1 MKNSYKRLGNY
12 VREVNIRNT
21 KLTVTKL
28 LGVSIQKVLIP
39 SIANTVGTDMSTY
52 KILKKGQFAYGPVTS
67 RNGDKISIAL
77 LKDYEEVIVSQAYT
91 CFEII
96 NNEDLLPEYLMMW
109 FQRPEFDRY
118 ARFKSHGSA
127 REVFDWAEMCN
138 IELPIPSIETQ
149 REIVAEYNALQKRIE
164 LNNRLIQKLEETAQ
178 AIYRQWFVEFEF
190 PNEEGKPYKS
200 SGGEM
205 IESELGP
212 IPKGWNIE
220 ELVNVCNIITAGVIP
235 NYTSESNHFVLG
247 QRCIHDNE
255 VDLTFAR
262 MHTFK
267 ENCLL
272 TKFGD
277 ILINSTGS
285 GTLGRVGQIYFEPI
299 NLAFDSNMTLV
310 RASKDEYIEYLGC
323 LLSNKEAL
331 FAQISQGSTN
341 QTRLYCSMIRP
352 LLIMNPEYS
361 VLSSFRHFVR
371 TIRFYIQK
379 QKREKTLLSE
389 TKSLLLSRMIT
400 IKK

>member
-12 VREVNIRNT
+12 IREVNIRNT
-21 KLTVTKL
+21 ELTVTKL

-77 LKDYEEVIVSQAYT
+77 LKDYEEAIVSQAYT

-149 REIVAEYNALQKRIE
+149 REIVAEYNALQNRIE
-164 LNNRLIQKLEETAQ
+164 LNNQLIQKLEETAQ
-178 AIYRQWFVEFEF
+178 AIYRQWFVDFEF

-212 IPKGWNIE
+212 IPKGWSIEKIENISTIKAGGDKPE
-220 ELVNVCNIITAGVIP
+220 TYSPNSNNNCHIPIYSNGIIKEGLYGYTNQAKYPTNSITISARGTIGYCCLRFEPFDAIVRLLVVIP
-235 NYTSESNHFVLG
+235 NNTVHLCYLYFLLKNYIFEESGSVQG
-247 QRCIHDNE
+247 Q
-255 VDLTFAR
+255 LTVPDILAIKFIRADD
-262 MHTFK
+262 TI
-267 ENCLL
+267 L
-272 TKFGD
+272 TKYQ
-277 ILINSTGS
+277 INT
-285 GTLGRVGQIYFEPI
+285 
-299 NLAFDSNMTLV
+299 
-310 RASKDEYIEYLGC
+310 YI
-323 LLSNKEAL
+323 
-331 FAQISQGSTN
+331 
-341 QTRLYCSMIRP
+341 
-352 LLIMNPEYS
+352 
-361 VLSSFRHFVR
+361 
-371 TIRFYIQK
+371 
-379 QKREKTLLSE
+379 LLSE
-389 TKSLLLSRMIT
+389 INFRKSNNDHYSQMASILLSKMAKI
-400 IKK
+400 